1 MLQGVYIRRV
11 GDNLQVKAYL
21 DSFLE
26 LTDQAFIEK
35 VESSR
40 KVGIVGSHGQLVY
53 LRAMILEAKRRNV
66 EIPLEVEGGVLLSF
80 REA

>member
-1 MLQGVYIRRV
+1 MLQGVYISRV
-11 GDNLQVKAYL
+11 GDNLRVKAYL

-40 KVGIVGSHGQLVY
+40 KVGIVGSHGQLVL
-53 LRAMILEAKRRNV
+53 LRAMILEGQRREV
-66 EIPLEVEGGVLLSF
+66 EIPLQVEGGVLLSF
-80 REA
+80 KEP